1 MSVPFAVPAT
11 TFVLKGLIEARL
23 KTTYG
28 SHTPPPVTIAP
39 PPRPAATNAVNG
51 TTPAEAAGLIL
62 YLYQAGP
69 NTAYRNQFEPHV
81 TSQGARRAPSPL
93 VLDLHYMLA
102 ATGSGLERE
111 VLLGTGM
118 FALHNVG
125 ILSRPLIASVLH
137 GVAASESGSF
147 MDGLY
152 AEPLDTAE
160 SQPEEISI
168 SQEPVDVDQATKLWS
183 ALQSPLRPSAFYRVQ
198 AVFLVPD
205 EAYPDPNTVDRVNVT
220 VMPDPVRADQRGEP

>member
-1 MSVPFAVPAT
+1 MPDDRGHYYFNHGLSCLFEMPTSV
-11 TFVLKGLIEARL
+11 
-23 KTTYG
+23 
-28 SHTPPPVTIAP
+28 
-39 PPRPAATNAVNG
+39 
-51 TTPAEAAGLIL
+51 
-62 YLYQAGP
+62 
-69 NTAYRNQFEPHV
+69 
-81 TSQGARRAPSPL
+81 ARRLVPSHLQPL
-93 VLDLHYMLA
+93 EVQHERSVLSVTAFDFFGGGFDNRMA
-102 ATGSGLERE
+102 AWLGL

-125 ILSRPLIASVLH
+125 ILSRSLIASVLH

-205 EAYPDPNTVDRVNVT
+205 EAYPDPNTVDEVNIAV
-220 VMPDPVRADQRGEP
+220 VPDPVRAAQWGEQ